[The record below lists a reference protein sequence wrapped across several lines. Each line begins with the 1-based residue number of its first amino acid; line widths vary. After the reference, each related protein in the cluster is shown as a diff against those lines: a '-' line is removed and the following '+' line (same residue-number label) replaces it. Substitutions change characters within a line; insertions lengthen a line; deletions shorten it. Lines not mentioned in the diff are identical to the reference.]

1 MPAAPAPLTAAQQEL
16 VAANRGLCG
25 HVVKLY
31 FYNYRRDRVLW
42 DKINGAAVLGLIA
55 AVRAFKQ
62 NHCRAGYRLKYI
74 KLKKPV
80 RFNTYAG
87 TSIWS
92 HCTKCV
98 NAYMRTPDELRNIR
112 SLRNRHQNPTDHTII
127 DIDPIDTR
135 SAPIEFASHG
145 ERAALIT
152 AALGILSPTAR
163 AIIVSK
169 FGLEGTPPQSSVQ
182 IGARLGMTHKS
193 VEDQARR
200 ALAELKLG
208 FAGRTLARAT
218 CA

>member
-1 MPAAPAPLTAAQQEL
+1 MPAALAPLTAAQQEL

-42 DKINGAAVLGLIA
+42 DRINGAAVLGLIA
-55 AVRAFKQ
+55 AARAFKP
-62 NHCRAGYRLKYI
+62 NHCRAGYRLKYA

-80 RFNTYAG
+80 GFNTYAG

-92 HCTKCV
+92 HCKKCV
-98 NAYMRTPDELRNIR
+98 NAYMRAPEAIRTPVHLNFQWIGSCETVDNHVLADRGP
-112 SLRNRHQNPTDHTII
+112 SPDV
-127 DIDPIDTR
+127 
-135 SAPIEFASHG
+135 FAIHS
-145 ERAALIT
+145 ERAELI
-152 AALGILSPTAR
+152 ASALGVLSPTCR

-182 IGARLGMTHKS
+182 IAARLGMTHKS